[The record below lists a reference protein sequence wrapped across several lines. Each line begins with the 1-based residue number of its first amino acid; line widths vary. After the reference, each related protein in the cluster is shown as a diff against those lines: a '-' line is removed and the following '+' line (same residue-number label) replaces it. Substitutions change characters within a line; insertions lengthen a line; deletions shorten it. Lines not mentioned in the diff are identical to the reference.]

1 MCYNSSMQD
10 VLTPFCNLV
19 LPACKNIF
27 LGGTMSKSDYDY
39 VVEAMK
45 EYHSKDDEKRCYII
59 NYDAIAEGLYI
70 ATRSERW
77 PVSSELREQFKK
89 SYKQYVSNRLEEIN
103 EPLVIIMFQGRYNR
117 IIPRNLPRNG
127 MHYVEDNLRQVL
139 DSLPKLKAGEKYIF
153 PALKII
159 RAEDGSDAFILPI

>member
-1 MCYNSSMQD
+1 MCYNSSTQN
-10 VLTPFCNLV
+10 VFTPFCILS
-19 LPACKNIF
+19 LSTCKNIF
-27 LGGTMSKSDYDY
+27 FGGTMSRSDYDY

-45 EYHSKDDEKRCYII
+45 EYHSEDDGKRRCII

-70 ATRSERW
+70 STRSERW
-77 PVSSELREQFKK
+77 PVSSEVKEQFKK
-89 SYKQYVSNRLEEIN
+89 AYKQYVSNRLEEIN

-117 IIPRNLPRNG
+117 IIPRNRPRNG

-139 DSLPKLKAGEKYIF
+139 DSLPKLKAGEKYVF

-159 RAEDGSDAFILPI
+159 RAEDSSDAFILPM